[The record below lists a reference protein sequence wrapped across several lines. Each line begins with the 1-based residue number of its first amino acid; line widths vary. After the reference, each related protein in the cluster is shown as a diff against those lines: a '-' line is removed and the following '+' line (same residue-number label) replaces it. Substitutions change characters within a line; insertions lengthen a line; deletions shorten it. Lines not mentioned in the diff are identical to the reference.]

1 MKVKRVIV
9 LHGLYM
15 SGLVMRPLC
24 SRLEESGV
32 KVLNLTYNTR
42 DPNRDAIFTQI
53 KQVQWSRVESFGGRQ
68 KVFDKCFFAH
78 NSLLII
84 RICGLKFRKTLAFL
98 AKVPLQYVIYS
109 PSFLSE

>member
-53 KQVQWSRVESFGGRQ
+53 DEFISDEPSALVCHSMGGLVARAYLEA
-68 KVFDKCFFAH
+68 D
-78 NSLLII
+78 
-84 RICGLKFRKTLAFL
+84 RKS
-98 AKVPLQYVIYS
+98 VV
-109 PSFLSE
+109 